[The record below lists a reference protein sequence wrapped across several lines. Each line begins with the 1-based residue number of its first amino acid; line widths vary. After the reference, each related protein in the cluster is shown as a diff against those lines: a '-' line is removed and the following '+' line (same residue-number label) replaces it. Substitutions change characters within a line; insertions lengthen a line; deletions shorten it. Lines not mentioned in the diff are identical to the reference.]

1 MSNLSS
7 PKDRKPEWMVVYL
20 TYSPPEA
27 YIVAGRLQN
36 EGIGAWV
43 HQPAGANAIGITI
56 GPLGEVRVL
65 VDAPDYDRA
74 LALLNEEVIPLTDDV
89 DRFIYGVDDE
99 DPEEDDLD
107 DE

>member
-1 MSNLSS
+1 MSNLST
-7 PKDRKPEWMVVYL
+7 PHDRKPEWMVVYL

-36 EGIGAWV
+36 EGIPAWV
-43 HQPAGANAIGITI
+43 HRPVGANAIGITI

-65 VDAPDYDRA
+65 VDSPDYDRA
-74 LALLNEEVIPLTDDV
+74 LAILAEDEPAELTDDV
-89 DRFIYGVDDE
+89 DRFIYGVDDS
-99 DPEEDDLD
+99 DDDDLD

>member
-1 MSNLSS
+1 MSNLSA
-7 PKDRKPEWMVVYL
+7 PQKRKPEWMVVYL

-27 YIVAGRLQN
+27 YIVAGRLQS

-74 LALLNEEVIPLTDDV
+74 LAILETDEPAELTDDV
-89 DRFIYGVDDE
+89 DRFIYGVDDS
-99 DPEEDDLD
+99 EEDDPN